1 MNSKRLLL
9 KSIEVKVRNQFAETL
24 ARIAAEDDRVY
35 IVVADI
41 SPAGPMAEF
50 RENYPERFINVG
62 VSEQV
67 MIGVCAGLALAGKRP
82 FAYSIATFAL
92 YRPFEFIRDD
102 LAYQQLPVT
111 VVGIGGGVVYS
122 TLGSTHHAQE
132 DIAVASAIPNMTISA
147 PCDPEEVHAVTTYLV
162 KEHVAGPVYLRL
174 GKAGEPIISDGAEP
188 FEFGKVRYFRRGRGD
203 CAVLSY
209 GPLMESVIAVA
220 NSLDSAGTSVTVASA
235 TTLKP
240 LDVDGVKNLLMAH
253 QRVVVVEEH
262 APQGGLASQIKQIA
276 WDIEAKCTLKV
287 ITLQDSFIHSY
298 GTYADILAAHGISPD
313 AIRAAILD

>member
-1 MNSKRLLL
+1 M
-9 KSIEVKVRNQFAETL
+9 RNQFAKTL
-24 ARIAAEDDRVY
+24 AEIASDDDRVY

-50 RENYPERFINVG
+50 RDRYPERFINVG

-102 LAYQQLPVT
+102 LAYQNLPVV

-147 PCDPEEVHAVTTYLV
+147 PCDPTEVKAVVTHLV
-162 KEHVAGPVYLRL
+162 DAFDGGPVYLRL
-174 GKAGEPIISDGAEP
+174 GKAGEPNITDQAEE
-188 FEFGKVRYFRRGRGD
+188 FEFGKMRYFRRGDGN
-203 CAVLSY
+203 CALLSY
-209 GPLMESVIAVA
+209 GPLMGTVLSVA
-220 NSLDSAGTSVTVASA
+220 NSLPHEDRSVTVASV

-240 LDVDGVKNLLMAH
+240 LDFDGVRELLH
-253 QRVVVVEEH
+253 SHKRVVVVEEH
-262 APQGGLASQIKQIA
+262 APQGGLSSQVKQIA
-276 WDIEAKCTLKV
+276 WDTKAQCMLRV
-287 ITLQDSFIHSY
+287 LTLQDAFIHSY
-298 GTYADILAAHGISPD
+298 GSHEDILEKHGLSTTS
-313 AIRAAILD
+313 IRAAVLD

>member
-1 MNSKRLLL
+1 M
-9 KSIEVKVRNQFAETL
+9 RNQFAETL
-24 ARIAAEDDRVY
+24 AKIASEDSRVY

-50 RENYPERFINVG
+50 RDHYPDRFINVG

-102 LAYQQLPVT
+102 LAYQKLPVT
-111 VVGIGGGVVYS
+111 VVGIGGGVAYS

-132 DIAVASAIPNMTISA
+132 DIAVASAIPNMTVVA
-147 PCDPEEVHAVTTYLV
+147 PCDPVEVDEITSYLIQR
-162 KEHVAGPVYLRL
+162 HDGGPVYLRL
-174 GKAGEPIISDGAEP
+174 GKAGEPIISDQAED
-188 FEFGKVRYFRRGRGD
+188 FEFGKVRWFRRGSGG

-209 GPLMESVIAVA
+209 GPIMKTVLSAADSVKEA
-220 NSLDSAGTSVTVASA
+220 DQSVTVASV

-240 LDVDGVKNLLMAH
+240 LDVAGIKELLLSH
-253 QRVVVVEEH
+253 ERVIVVEEH
-262 APQGGLASQIKQIA
+262 APQGGLSSQVKQIA
-276 WDIEAKCTLKV
+276 WDMQAQCSLEVL
-287 ITLQDSFIHSY
+287 TLQDAFIHSY
-298 GTYADILAAHGISPD
+298 GSHADILEAHGLSPQAVID
-313 AIRAAILD
+313 AILK